1 MKQHL
6 LLTSLAAALLGLT
19 HANSEPLGTGF
30 TYQGKLGD
38 NGQPANG
45 TYDFVFVLYN
55 SPTNDLPIYSGIIN
69 DDVTVTNGIFTTT
82 VDFGADLFNGDKL
95 WLEVGVRPG
104 NETGDFSPIPP
115 RQPLTA
121 TPYAHFARRAAVAD
135 TAMTVSNV
143 NWSAVKNLPPSLADG
158 VDNDTTYSAGA
169 GLTLGAN
176 NQFSVNYGGSGNATT
191 AARSDHGHF
200 GQQWI
205 GATNNAPGLRVQNTS
220 NQGIGIWGKND
231 EYGSGFSP
239 FFGAG
244 VFGDSSTD
252 PGVVGFSN
260 VGPGVYGWI
269 SALSGVY
276 EAVKGENPSTSGRA
290 VAGYATATNGANIG
304 VLGQT
309 DSSGGTGIRGYA
321 TATTGTTYGGRFSN
335 VSPNG
340 YAIHGVSD
348 KSGVAYFDIDNRNN
362 GATALEVRTDGTGMA
377 AKFTSGSSSNGFAAV
392 QAVHLGHGDGLAATA
407 GGQGNAGNFKLL
419 SDYTNNAAVMA
430 TGFGKARG
438 LKAVSTSGEALRA
451 ESSGTAIYAKS
462 EPDGTALAIDG
473 GAIRVKGAGVNTS
486 TAVFIHRCT
495 DANTV
500 DSPAGNIMT
509 IINHPMCNNNPN
521 AILFVTPRINLDS
534 YNGYYT
540 YEDLALAYSA
550 SRGRWVLLNTS
561 VLDELGDFDV
571 NDSFNVMVVLP

>member
-1 MKQHL
+1 MKQNL
-6 LLTSLAAALLGLT
+6 LLTALATALLGVT
-19 HANSEPLGTGF
+19 NVNATPLGTGF

-55 SPTNDLPIYSGIIN
+55 SPTNDLPIYSGVLN
-69 DDVTVTNGIFTTT
+69 DNVAVTNGLFTTT
-82 VDFGADLFNGDKL
+82 VDFGADLFQGEQL
-95 WLEVGVRPG
+95 WLEVGVRSG
-104 NETGDFSPIPP
+104 DETGDFTPIPP
-115 RQPLTA
+115 RQALTA
-121 TPYAHFARRAAVAD
+121 TPFAHFARRAAVAD
-135 TAMTVSNV
+135 TATTVSNV

-158 VDNDTTYSAGA
+158 VDNDTTYSAGT
-169 GLTLGAN
+169 GLALSAN
-176 NQFSVNYGGSGNATT
+176 NQFSVNFAGNGSASTV
-191 AARSDHGHF
+191 AKSDHNHV
-200 GQQWI
+200 GQTWI
-205 GATNNAPGLRVQNTS
+205 GTINNAPVLRVQNTS
-220 NQGIGIWGKND
+220 NQGIGFWGKND

-252 PGVVGFSN
+252 PGVAGFSN
-260 VGPGVYGWI
+260 TGPGVYGWI
-269 SALSGVY
+269 SALSGIY
-276 EAVKGENPSTSGRA
+276 DAVKGENPSTTGRA
-290 VAGYATATNGANIG
+290 VAGYATATSGANIG

-335 VSPNG
+335 VSPGG

-377 AKFTSGSSSNGFAAV
+377 AKFTSGSSSNGIAAV

-419 SDYTNNAAVMA
+419 SDYTNNAAVLA

-438 LKAVSTSGEALRA
+438 LKATSVTGEAIRA

-473 GAIRVKGAGVNTS
+473 GAIRVKGAGVGSS
-486 TAVFIHRCT
+486 TAVFVHRCT
-495 DANTV
+495 SANTTP
-500 DSPAGNIMT
+500 SPTGNPYT
-509 IINHPMCNNNPN
+509 TINHPMCNDNPN
-521 AILFVTPRINLDS
+521 AILFITPRIAWSKVTGLN
-534 YNGYYT
+534 T
-540 YEDLALAYSA
+540 YEDLAVTYTN
-550 SRGRWVLLNTS
+550 GRWMITNTS
-561 VLDELGDFDV
+561 LLDEIGDFDEG
-571 NDSFNVMVVLP
+571 DLFNVMVILP